1 MKFTSSKF
9 SRLFSRCAGIAFCV
23 SPLLS
28 VPLVGQEG
36 SKNLES
42 MQLEFPVQRI
52 ETVET
57 QPPAFHQ
64 SHETGPEEYLQ
75 TAATLD
81 TGIVKM
87 SRRLA
92 NLKWQKFE
100 QKLVDLWGER
110 IQATAEDNEGSR
122 IRIVIPG
129 DHSGGNQMI
138 IDRKYN
144 AVTFEGDPQVAENWN
159 TLIDLLDRVEESGN
173 LQLVGLGEATAE
185 TMRRAIGLLGIP
197 EADSASL
204 TAALS
209 PASMYTQGIRANAP
223 GNDGRLQSI
232 PFRPKQNQTLGNGAA
247 VAAPQGTTRG
257 FVDNAS
263 RYNRMPAN
271 QNSLSPSNGTETF
284 LRDSRAGESGIQ
296 RESSQEGLALPFR
309 QEGVKRAESLV
320 PAAPASSRIRGQ
332 VNSFANS
339 ATGGGNTSGLPG
351 QGQPQPLGV
360 RSPLQPASST
370 RSLVYSAP
378 RQEQQGEGPRGMNI
392 VELDQDPISGPQGTV
407 KIRVVDELNAIV
419 LIGDPED
426 VKKVK
431 EMILNIVS
439 TAGASQPISQLYN
452 IRYADSTTLKATI
465 DQIYETA
472 YLDNN
477 GAAEVV
483 AITTPNS
490 LMVVGQETAQNII
503 ADLVKKLDIETPD
516 TEDALDFRVFR
527 LKHMSAVDAGT
538 QLSGYFRPSQG
549 ENDSQEIQ
557 AGNWIASVAGLVS
570 IIIDYRSNSLIV
582 KGNQSV
588 LRNAERIL
596 GELDVDTSETA
607 HVVKVFKV
615 FNTLAVDIAGIL
627 QNAINGQLEGAPQE
641 LTNGQNQQTGGQN
654 NNAGAFGGQNRATL
668 PVATLKMTTI
678 DKNGEVTKS
687 GILLSVKVTADANS
701 NQLIVTGPENSM
713 DLIEALI
720 KQLDRIPDAETQIK
734 VFTVTNGDANE
745 LLTTLQNV
753 FGSDQTQA
761 GGQSTNANLPL
772 QTSSAT
778 AGASLINLRFGVDAR
793 TNSIIASGPAG
804 DLQLIED
811 LLNRLDEQ
819 DLSNRINHVF
829 KLSNAPAEDVA
840 LAINNWLDG
849 RQEVFDADP
858 TANAEYVA
866 ARRQV
871 VVVEELISNSL
882 IISATPAYYEEVISL
897 IEQLDR
903 RPPMVKIKVMLAQV
917 RLDKLTEFGV
927 EVGIQD
933 SLLFDR
939 GLGII
944 GFPFNQAGIGNEAS
958 ALSLST
964 REMLA
969 GQALSSLKV
978 GRENTNLG
986 YGGMVLSAGNES
998 INVLLRALQNREV
1011 ARVLSTPD
1019 IMTVENLQGRV
1030 QVGQKVPRITGAG
1043 QTDFGGIFNEVSDED
1058 VGVIL
1063 SVTPRVSPDGMIIM
1077 SVDAVNSKLG
1087 SEADGVPV
1095 FVSEGQIV
1103 RSPPIDIIQA
1113 QTTVMAR
1120 SGQTVAFS
1128 GLIQD
1133 TVVQQKRGTPI
1144 LSDLP
1149 VIGPLFTFESDEHER
1164 DELLI
1169 ILTPYLVDNEA
1180 QLEASNQAAMSRMNW
1195 CLADVA
1201 DVYGSGIGYDGFD
1214 PENLDSIETPTYF
1227 PDQDPTGQQPQYMPP
1242 ESDGVA
1248 PVEQAPG
1255 AASKKV
1261 GEDLDLTSKETK
1273 DEPEAS
1279 VSLLERLLPKRK

>member
-1 MKFTSSKF
+1 MRRNSRNSRWMVLTITGFAFWLMALQVQALRAQDAAESK
-9 SRLFSRCAGIAFCV
+9 
-23 SPLLS
+23 
-28 VPLVGQEG
+28 
-36 SKNLES
+36 
-42 MQLEFPVQRI
+42 FPVQRI
-52 ETVET
+52 DTSEPEG
-57 QPPAFHQ
+57 AEFFA
-64 SHETGPEEYLQ
+64 SHEESTGKVVH
-75 TAATLD
+75 TSAVLD

-92 NLKWQKFE
+92 NLDWQKFE
-100 QKLVDLWGER
+100 QKLVELWGND
-110 IQATAEDNEGSR
+110 IQASAEDAEGSR

-129 DHSGGNQMI
+129 NDVGKNQMV
-138 IDRKYN
+138 IDRRYN
-144 AVTFEGDPQVAENWN
+144 AVTFEGDPQVAQTWS
-159 TLIDLLDRVEESGN
+159 TLIDLLDRVDEEAN
-173 LQLVGLGEATAE
+173 VRLVGLGDATGE
-185 TMRRAIGLLGIP
+185 TVRQAIGLLGIP
-197 EADSASL
+197 EADSATLS
-204 TAALS
+204 AALE
-209 PASMYTQGIRANAP
+209 PASIYTNESAGVSGSP
-223 GNDGRLQSI
+223 DGRLRAI
-232 PFRPKQNQTLGNGAA
+232 PFRPATE
-247 VAAPQGTTRG
+247 TSRD
-257 FVDNAS
+257 DNAGEKS
-263 RYNRMPAN
+263 AAN
-271 QNSLSPSNGTETF
+271 PTEFRSSPTELTPQRGSSFIPDDQHPGKNLSDNQPFGSTAQTGRSTIPVKNSSLGK
-284 LRDSRAGESGIQ
+284 GGI
-296 RESSQEGLALPFR
+296 EVGGSQF
-309 QEGVKRAESLV
+309 
-320 PAAPASSRIRGQ
+320 ASSPK
-332 VNSFANS
+332 
-339 ATGGGNTSGLPG
+339 LL
-351 QGQPQPLGV
+351 GQPITSNTGNPLKPV
-360 RSPLQPASST
+360 ATSRK
-370 RSLVYSAP
+370 LVYSAP
-378 RQEQQGEGPRGMNI
+378 RKQQEEGPRGMNI
-392 VELDQDPISGPQGTV
+392 VELQQDPVEGPAGTV

-439 TAGASQPISQLYN
+439 TAGESQPISKLYPVKF
-452 IRYADSTTLKATI
+452 ADSATLKATI

-477 GAAEVV
+477 GVAEIV

-490 LMVVGQETAQNII
+490 LMVVGQETAQSII
-503 ADLVKKLDIETPD
+503 ADLVAKLDIETPD
-516 TEDALDFRVFR
+516 TDETLDFRVFR

-549 ENDSQEIQ
+549 ETDFQEIQ

-570 IIIDYRSNSLIV
+570 IIIDYRSNSVIV

-596 GELDVDTSETA
+596 SELDIDTSDTA
-607 HVVKVFKV
+607 HVVRFFKV
-615 FNTLAVDIAGIL
+615 YNTLAVDIASIL

-641 LTNGQNQQTGGQN
+641 LTNGQNQQFGAQN
-654 NNAGAFGGQNRATL
+654 NAAGGFGTQNRANL
-668 PVATLKMTTI
+668 PVSMLKMTTI
-678 DKNGEVTKS
+678 DKDGAVTKS

-713 DLIEALI
+713 DLIEALV
-720 KQLDRIPDAETQIK
+720 KQLDQIPDAETQIK
-734 VFTVTNGDANE
+734 VFTITNGDANE
-745 LLTTLQNV
+745 LLTTLQTI
-753 FGSDQTQA
+753 FGSDQAQTGVA
-761 GGQSTNANLPL
+761 GGQSTNGNLPL
-772 QTSSAT
+772 QTASAT

-804 DLQLIED
+804 DLQLIESI
-811 LLNRLDEQ
+811 LNRLDEQ
-819 DLSNRINHVF
+819 DVTNRINQVY

-858 TANAEYVA
+858 TTNAEYVS

-882 IISATPAYYEEVISL
+882 IISATPAYFDEVMEL
-897 IEQLDR
+897 IEALDR

-939 GLGII
+939 GLGVI
-944 GFPFNQAGIGNEAS
+944 GFPFNQAGIGNNAD

-964 REMLA
+964 REFLA

-986 YGGMVLSAGNES
+986 YGGMVLSAGSES

-1030 QVGQKVPRITGAG
+1030 QVGQKVPRIIGAG
-1043 QTDFGGIFNEVSDED
+1043 QTQFGGIFNEVADED

-1077 SVDAVNSKLG
+1077 AVDAVNSKLG

-1133 TVVQQKRGTPI
+1133 SVTQQKRGTPI

-1214 PENLDSIETPTYF
+1214 PENLESIQTPTYF
-1227 PDQDPTGQQPQYMPP
+1227 PDEDPTGQQPQYLPL
-1242 ESDGVA
+1242 ESDGAVPA
-1248 PVEQAPG
+1248 QSPEGAFNDAKVIDKVSTTEDRTDQESEKVE
-1255 AASKKV
+1255 
-1261 GEDLDLTSKETK
+1261 
-1273 DEPEAS
+1273 S
-1279 VSLLERLLPKRK
+1279 VSLLQRLIPRNNK